1 MLRKLKIKTKLA
13 ILVAIPTIAIVI
25 LSAVIAL
32 KGDDLVYAI
41 FGGVLTVITLCVGY
55 FTQKNILTSLNT
67 FESNLMDFLKYVNKE
82 TINVVSFDDSSDD
95 ELGKIS
101 KYINNTIS
109 PKIQKDNQQDLG
121 VIGEILSF
129 SDKLATGDFSARI
142 YLKSPNAYMN
152 YFINSLNNLGE
163 VLSKNSSNIVRTI
176 DEFANY
182 KYTSTLSTE
191 GLKSDLLSLAI
202 SVNTVGSAINEM
214 LIENKSNGLTLDRSS
229 GILLENV
236 DTLHKNSGEAAA
248 SLEET
253 SAALEEITSTFRGST
268 ENIIKMSEST
278 SSLVDASKQGES
290 LVTQTT
296 ASMDELNTQV
306 SAINEAITVIDQIA
320 FQTNILS
327 LNAAVEAATAGEAGK
342 GFAVVAQEVR
352 SLANRSAEAASQI
365 KDLVESANQQA
376 IDGKKIAD
384 SMISGYTGLNENIGK
399 TIDLISDTETASKEI
414 LMGIEQINS
423 AVNILDRKTQEND
436 ILVNSANDVAVQT
449 GKIAKLIVT
458 NADEKEFIGKNDVT
472 AKEV

>member
-1 MLRKLKIKTKLA
+1 
-13 ILVAIPTIAIVI
+13 
-25 LSAVIAL
+25 
-32 KGDDLVYAI
+32 
-41 FGGVLTVITLCVGY
+41 
-55 FTQKNILTSLNT
+55 
-67 FESNLMDFLKYVNKE
+67 
-82 TINVVSFDDSSDD
+82 
-95 ELGKIS
+95 
-101 KYINNTIS
+101 
-109 PKIQKDNQQDLG
+109 
-121 VIGEILSF
+121 
-129 SDKLATGDFSARI
+129 
-142 YLKSPNAYMN
+142 
-152 YFINSLNNLGE
+152 
-163 VLSKNSSNIVRTI
+163 
-176 DEFANY
+176 
-182 KYTSTLSTE
+182 
-191 GLKSDLLSLAI
+191 
-202 SVNTVGSAINEM
+202 
-214 LIENKSNGLTLDRSS
+214 
-229 GILLENV
+229 
-236 DTLHKNSGEAAA
+236 
-248 SLEET
+248 
-253 SAALEEITSTFRGST
+253 
-268 ENIIKMSEST
+268 
-278 SSLVDASKQGES
+278 
-290 LVTQTT
+290 
-296 ASMDELNTQV
+296 MDELNTQV